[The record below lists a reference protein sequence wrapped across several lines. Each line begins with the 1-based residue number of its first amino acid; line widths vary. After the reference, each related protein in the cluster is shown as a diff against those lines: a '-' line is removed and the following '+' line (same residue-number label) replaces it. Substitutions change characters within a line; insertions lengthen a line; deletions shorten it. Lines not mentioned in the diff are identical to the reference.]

1 MRAVLG
7 NARHASQDERSG
19 RTTRARGRAGRGS
32 GLSIWL
38 LTTCPPHIHTHTL
51 THTYLYIL
59 THRDSQIL
67 MYTLPHS
74 DTHTLTHLHTHTHM
88 YIHSGTV
95 AHSSRHTHTYT
106 LMLWVVGTQLGRKE
120 PSGRMVWL
128 GAAKGWV
135 SRCPGLSEE
144 PRIGLVLGATVQL
157 PGQN

>member
-38 LTTCPPHIHTHTL
+38 LTTCPPHTYTHSHTHTHIL
-51 THTYLYIL
+51 IYIL
-59 THRDSQIL
+59 TEIVRYL
-67 MYTLPHS
+67 CTHS
-74 DTHTLTHLHTHTHM
+74 HTQTHIHTHLHTHTHM

-106 LMLWVVGTQLGRKE
+106 LMLWVVGTQLGKE
-120 PSGRMVWL
+120 REALWEDGLAGGCQGV
-128 GAAKGWV
+128 GEQV
-135 SRCPGLSEE
+135 PG
-144 PRIGLVLGATVQL
+144 G
-157 PGQN
+157 

>member
-1 MRAVLG
+1 
-7 NARHASQDERSG
+7 
-19 RTTRARGRAGRGS
+19 
-32 GLSIWL
+32 
-38 LTTCPPHIHTHTL
+38 
-51 THTYLYIL
+51 
-59 THRDSQIL
+59 
-67 MYTLPHS
+67 
-74 DTHTLTHLHTHTHM
+74 M

-106 LMLWVVGTQLGRKE
+106 LVLWVVGTQLGRKE

-144 PRIGLVLGATVQL
+144 PRMGLSEEPRIGLVLGATVQL